1 MFTNVNDFATLTDQ
15 LERELIQQEIDRQ
28 FFGAPMFNLNLKR
41 IADRIAAMF
50 GYVRIDGTL
59 NTRVAH

>member
-1 MFTNVNDFATLTDQ
+1 MFQDVNDYATLTDQ
-15 LERELIQQEIDRQ
+15 LERELIQQEIARQ
-28 FFGAPMFNLNLKR
+28 QYGAPLLNLKF